1 MTKNALKMQKK
12 AVQIETQYSGRTA
25 ATVAVSNKEMGS
37 EVKKSVGR
45 LELVHVS
52 RNIQRA
58 SALPASAL
66 REATTGRPIA
76 AGLNLVPR
84 IMAVAEPAAAPV
96 ENPQPAPP
104 QPKVELAFY
113 RKYTEAMLR
122 RYTRISMQPGR
133 TPALL
138 GRELFQ
144 GDASH
149 TTLTTFED
157 GIVFCID
164 VERSL
169 AKLRPIDRRLIQ
181 RMSIQGYTP
190 EEAAQ
195 LLGLSL
201 RSCFRGH
208 SKALDRLTKIFLTAR
223 LFEPLKSCQDVDVV
237 EN

>member
-1 MTKNALKMQKK
+1 MTKNMLKTHQN
-12 AVQIETQYSGRTA
+12 AVEIATQNRGHLATTA
-25 ATVAVSNKEMGS
+25 ASHTEMGS
-37 EVKKSVGR
+37 ELKKSVGR

-52 RNIQRA
+52 RNIRRA
-58 SALPASAL
+58 EL
-66 REATTGRPIA
+66 REGTTGRPIA
-76 AGLNLVPR
+76 VPRLVPR
-84 IMAVAEPAAAPV
+84 IMAVADQM
-96 ENPQPAPP
+96 PQPAPAATAQP
-104 QPKVELAFY
+104 APQLQPKVELAFY

-133 TPALL
+133 TPSLL
-138 GRELFQ
+138 GRELFR
-144 GDASH
+144 GDADH

-164 VERSL
+164 VERCL
-169 AKLRPIDRRLIQ
+169 TKLRPIDRRLIR

-201 RSCFRGH
+201 RTCFRGH
-208 SKALDRLTKIFLTAR
+208 SEALDRLTQIFLTAR

>member
-1 MTKNALKMQKK
+1 MTKNMFEMEKK
-12 AVQIETQYSGRTA
+12 AFEIDKQNCHQVA
-25 ATVAVSNKEMGS
+25 ANVAISNKEMGS
-37 EVKKSVGR
+37 EVMKSVGR

-52 RNIQRA
+52 RNIRRTE
-58 SALPASAL
+58 L
-66 REATTGRPIA
+66 REGTTGRPITA
-76 AGLNLVPR
+76 RLNLVPR
-84 IMAVAEPAAAPV
+84 IMAVAEPPAAPV
-96 ENPQPAPP
+96 ENPQPVHP

-164 VERSL
+164 VERCL

-208 SKALDRLTKIFLTAR
+208 SEALDRLTEIFLTAR
-223 LFEPLKSCQDVDVV
+223 FFEPLKSCQDVDAV

>member
-1 MTKNALKMQKK
+1 MTTNLLKMQKK
-12 AVQIETQYSGRTA
+12 AVEIKTQCSGRSA
-25 ATVAVSNKEMGS
+25 ATVAVSNKEVGS

-52 RNIQRA
+52 CHLRRTE
-58 SALPASAL
+58 L
-66 REATTGRPIA
+66 REGTTGRPIA
-76 AGLNLVPR
+76 ARLNLVPR
-84 IMAVAEPAAAPV
+84 IMAVAEPAAAPAEKPV
-96 ENPQPAPP
+96 PP

-164 VERSL
+164 VERCL
-169 AKLRPIDRRLIQ
+169 LKLRKDDQRLIK
-181 RMSIQGYTP
+181 RIAIQGYTH
-190 EEAAQ
+190 EEAAP
-195 LLGLSL
+195 LLGITFKTCVVNYHKAIDRVTEIFVASRLMSL
-201 RSCFRGH
+201 QNC
-208 SKALDRLTKIFLTAR
+208 
-223 LFEPLKSCQDVDVV
+223 CQDPDAV